1 MKTCVP
7 LAFAGSLLLL
17 SACGRPESAPT
28 GLASTSI
35 EASARSAVVH
45 RVTAGGADIIAPGVD
60 ANWSLVGFQYADGSA
75 SGKWTDQFGH
85 GNGGFHADITCV
97 NVVGNEAWV
106 SGVARSGDFAG
117 RVWVAHM
124 RDNGRSANEPEDEIS
139 YSILT
144 LPGAP
149 ETICKAPFPIALVPR
164 SGGQV
169 TID

>member
-1 MKTCVP
+1 MNKFLRLTFASSLVL
-7 LAFAGSLLLL
+7 LAACER
-17 SACGRPESAPT
+17 SAPSPT
-28 GLASTSI
+28 GLAPVN
-35 EASARSAVVH
+35 AQAGARATVVH
-45 RVTAGGADIIAPGVD
+45 RVTAGGADILAPGVD
-60 ANWSLVGFQYADGSA
+60 ANWSLVAFQYADGSA

-85 GNGGFHADITCV
+85 GNGGFHADIKCV

-106 SGVARSGDFAG
+106 SGVARTGDFVG
-117 RVWVAHM
+117 RVWIAHM
-124 RDNGRSANEPEDEIS
+124 RDNGRSANEPEDDIS

-149 ETICKAPFPIALVPR
+149 DTICKAPFPIALIPR